1 MKNLIFIIA
10 FMLIGS
16 ITFASENSINTIK
29 ETVKVE
35 KFLKVNISQKLNSIQ
50 VKKNDEQAKVI
61 FDCIHVSLSCGV
73 QYDVCNFTGTF
84 QQLLNSVLN
93 SNNNVCGTEF
103 EMIN

>member
-1 MKNLIFIIA
+1 
-10 FMLIGS
+10 MLIGS